1 MKKLSQLLNKSIKR
15 SFDGSLEMELIR
27 KYENEWSKQG
37 QRFSLKNELE
47 YLYASVLARSIDN
60 KMKLEN
66 SYVLVRDELN
76 DFWMNLDYV
85 ERKRL
90 VNIDMQK
97 TLEELPS
104 FMDMRNGKEVYVA
117 FLDERFNDIY
127 REELIMLELP
137 TYATLTYK
145 YGPHVTPISQYNYD
159 MFNGTFVPTQ
169 CILNKEGKV
178 VLYNSSMKKLYFIEK
193 EEWYSF
199 PIIDDTASNKQVTQ
213 ELLLPLANA
222 LCERNVTQFMDL
234 ATSFGLYG
242 TTCKETILRK
252 YNKKSL
258 FF

>member
-47 YLYASVLARSIDN
+47 YLYASVIARSIDN

-117 FLDERFNDIY
+117 FL
-127 REELIMLELP
+127 
-137 TYATLTYK
+137 
-145 YGPHVTPISQYNYD
+145 
-159 MFNGTFVPTQ
+159 
-169 CILNKEGKV
+169 
-178 VLYNSSMKKLYFIEK
+178 
-193 EEWYSF
+193 
-199 PIIDDTASNKQVTQ
+199 
-213 ELLLPLANA
+213 
-222 LCERNVTQFMDL
+222 
-234 ATSFGLYG
+234 
-242 TTCKETILRK
+242 
-252 YNKKSL
+252 
-258 FF
+258 

>member
-15 SFDGSLEMELIR
+15 SFDGSLEMDLIC

-37 QRFSLKNELE
+37 QRFSLKSELD
-47 YLYASVLARSIDN
+47 YLYASVIARSIDN

-66 SYVLVRDELN
+66 AYVLVRDELN

-97 TLEELPS
+97 TLESLPS
-104 FMDMRNGKEVYVA
+104 FIDMKKGKQVYIA

-137 TYATLTYK
+137 TYSTLTYK
-145 YGPHVTPISQYNYD
+145 YGPHVTPISMYDYD
-159 MFNGTFVPTQ
+159 MFNGSYVPTQ
-169 CILNKEGKV
+169 CIVNNDGKV
-178 VLYNSSMKKLYFIEK
+178 VLYNASIKKLYYIEK
-193 EEWYSF
+193 EECYSF
-199 PIIDDTASNKQVTQ
+199 PIMDDTASNQEVTK

-222 LCERNVTQFMDL
+222 LCESDVKLFMDL

-242 TTCKETILRK
+242 STFKENILRK